1 MRNIVL
7 CISIIVTFSP
17 LYSAEKQEN
26 FLDHQYYDADVGQA
40 LEAIQFVLNDC
51 DIGVL
56 GADETAGIV
65 VSRVY
70 EVGESES
77 DLLEGYEEGGAFFV
91 VLVVYVAPSSPGVV
105 EVDVTTLLH
114 AKRAARGSLME
125 RGFVG
130 GNSASQRVYSGLEG
144 YLGKGHLRYLGS

>member
-114 AKRAARGSLME
+114 ADSKVTWGRGICAIWAHDVCE
-125 RGFVG
+125 
-130 GNSASQRVYSGLEG
+130 SADDHQFEMSRCVVL
-144 YLGKGHLRYLGS
+144 